1 MNKKYQIKFID
12 IVEATYEFEAEES
25 LCEEYLRSN
34 LLDFKPVLVKEEVV
48 KSLNEP
54 KIKELV

>member
-12 IVEATYEFEAEES
+12 IVEATYEFEAEEA